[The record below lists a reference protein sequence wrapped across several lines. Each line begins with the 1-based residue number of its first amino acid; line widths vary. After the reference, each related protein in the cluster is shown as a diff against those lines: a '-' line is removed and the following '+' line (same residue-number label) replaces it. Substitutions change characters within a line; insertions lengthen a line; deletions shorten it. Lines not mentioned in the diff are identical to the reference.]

1 MAAGGALGNKSV
13 AKRTKSFDV
22 FIPIEQG
29 TSKHVHLQILQGDIT
44 KENIN
49 AMAVF
54 RSDTDIAEGD
64 SLRILQAAGDGIEA
78 EYQHAKTRGGKNVKN
93 GVVLTGARDLEH
105 PEHILHLLVKKDD
118 VKLRIA
124 LALALRLAEKQCSR
138 SIAFPHLPAVLCSKE
153 TVMTMLESFDDF
165 TRVVCPICLHF
176 IQVVLPNDDGFYQ
189 YAAARQNVNFDM
201 YRYLLIEEQRSFNR
215 RLQQCMIKF
224 RCGCTLQRN
233 TSKCP
238 TSVSTHIFL
247 SKLSHD
253 FYHAGEIH
261 AKLGQVHLHVHDSSD
276 YNHTHLNVAF
286 VDFCNVTREHQW
298 PAMLTVS
305 CQCQQFSDITATH
318 LADNISIKTV
328 GNQSLFAITIDNEP
342 GKFPRIRSAIHRV
355 LQYADQKGINYIIF
369 PAGFDYGD
377 DQIELPKATSY
388 HWYRPKRYNIFQLLY
403 FNAVYDFALYGQPS
417 IQHSIH
423 IHTTE
428 SADSN
433 WTYETICFK
442 GFPSSQGKEA
452 GCFESLFTQLNM
464 DPLFIACHLSVVK
477 ETYRVSRSRCKW
489 VWDQCRE
496 EFYLHAK
503 KSTNLDRFTYGRA
516 LQQIAPIK
524 IPYDVMFSERST
536 SGGKSSSSDE
546 TEGGFREYKDYIDM
560 NSYIRDSSC
569 MRTVVRFDNAPPP
582 PPKPSSALAQR
593 IQLKKKKEKRGFS
606 HLGP

>member
-44 KENIN
+44 KENTH

-54 RSDTDIAEGD
+54 RSDTGNAEGD
-64 SLRILQAAGDGIEA
+64 SLKILQAAGDGIEV
-78 EYQHAKTRGGKNVKN
+78 EYQRAKTRGGKNVKQ
-93 GVVLTGARDLEH
+93 GVVLTGAGDLEH

-118 VKLRIA
+118 VKLRIV

-138 SIAFPHLPAVLCSKE
+138 SIAFPHLPAVLCSMD
-153 TVMTMLESFDDF
+153 TVKTMLESFDDF

-189 YAAARQNVNFDM
+189 YAAAKQNVNFDM

-215 RLQQCMIKF
+215 RLQQCMMQV
-224 RCGCTLQRN
+224 TDDSSTESSDVDVPYNETHQNAQPL
-233 TSKCP
+233 
-238 TSVSTHIFL
+238 SVRIS
-247 SKLSHD
+247 SYRKLSHD

-318 LADNISIKTV
+318 LADNISIKRV

-388 HWYRPKRYNIFQLLY
+388 HWYRPKMYNIFQLLY

-452 GCFESLFTQLNM
+452 GCFESLFTQLTM

-477 ETYRVSRSRCKW
+477 ETYRVSRCKW

-516 LQQIAPIK
+516 LQQVAPIK

-536 SGGKSSSSDE
+536 SGGKSSSLDE

-560 NSYIRDSSC
+560 NSYITNSPYT
-569 MRTVVRFDNAPPP
+569 RTVVRFDNTPPQP
-582 PPKPSSALAQR
+582 VSTT
-593 IQLKKKKEKRGFS
+593 ICTT
-606 HLGP
+606 